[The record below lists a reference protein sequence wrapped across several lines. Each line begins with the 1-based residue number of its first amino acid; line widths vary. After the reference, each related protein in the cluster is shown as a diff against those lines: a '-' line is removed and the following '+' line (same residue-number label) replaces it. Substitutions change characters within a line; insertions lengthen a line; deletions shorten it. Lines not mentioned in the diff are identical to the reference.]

1 MYTYVHVVGVLT
13 DYQTSIIIMIHSR
26 LKNVEFMKTIQ
37 PISFVPFLLLVPM
50 LEEQDQPVLPSKKTK
65 T

>member
-37 PISFVPFLLLVPM
+37 PISFVPFLLLVPV
-50 LEEQDQPVLPSKKTK
+50 LEEQDQPVLPSNKTK
-65 T
+65 A